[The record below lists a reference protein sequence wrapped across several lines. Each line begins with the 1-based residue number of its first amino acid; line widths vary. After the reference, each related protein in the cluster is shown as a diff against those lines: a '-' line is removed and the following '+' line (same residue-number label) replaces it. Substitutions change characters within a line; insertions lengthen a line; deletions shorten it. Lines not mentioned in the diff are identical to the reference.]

1 VKRIVLTAISA
12 GLLLAACGSN
22 GNADRGSAT
31 TAAASSTTAASPTT
45 DATGTTMPA
54 ASTTVAG
61 TPVKRVPEDFKTI
74 QEAVDAARPGDL
86 VLVAPGVYKEAV
98 TVATDDVV
106 IRGLDRNNV
115 ILDGEYNLDNGI
127 RVVGANHV
135 AVENM
140 TARNYRFNGFF
151 WTGVDGYRGSYL
163 TAIRN
168 GDYGIYAFDST
179 NGLFEH
185 SLGTGSPDAGFYIG
199 QCNPCNAVIDDV
211 IGERNGLG
219 YSGTNS
225 SGNLT
230 IMNSTF
236 RFNRAG
242 IVPNSGDGEKLAPQG
257 QNVIVGNLVY
267 GNNST
272 TSPAINAAMLA
283 MGNGIL
289 IAGGND
295 NQILR
300 NRVWDHDISGI
311 GVVPNSDKTF
321 FPVSGNQV
329 VGNVIEDSRTT
340 DIALFA
346 QADAK
351 NCFAGNTFVKSMPA
365 DVELAAPCTGTASAP
380 FDKDPLPLGDLI
392 TRAKP
397 PAGDYKASPDPVAQ
411 PTMPDPA
418 TAPVRPAV
426 NLPPA
431 VDVAKIAV
439 PAKPL

>member
-1 VKRIVLTAISA
+1 VKRILLTAVTA
-12 GLLLAACGSN
+12 GLVLAACG
-22 GNADRGSAT
+22 GNDGGGAAPST
-31 TAAASSTTAASPTT
+31 TTSPSST
-45 DATGTTMPA
+45 A
-54 ASTTVAG
+54 ASTTTVAATT
-61 TPVKRVPEDFKTI
+61 TPTAMAGVMRVPEDFTTI
-74 QEAVDAARPGDL
+74 QEAVDAAQPGDL
-86 VLVAPGVYKEAV
+86 ILVAPGIYKESV
-98 TVATDDVV
+98 TVTTDDIV
-106 IRGLDRNNV
+106 IRGLDRNTV
-115 ILDGEYNLDNGI
+115 ILEGDFTLDNGI

-168 GDYGIYAFDST
+168 GDYGVYAFDST

-199 QCNPCNAVIDDV
+199 QCNPCNAVLDDV
-211 IGERNGLG
+211 IGEHNGLG

-230 IMNSTF
+230 IMSSTF

-267 GNNST
+267 SNNSS

-283 MGNGIL
+283 MGNGVL
-289 IAGGND
+289 VAGGND

-300 NRVWDHDISGI
+300 NRVWDHDIAGI
-311 GVVPNSDKTF
+311 AAVPNADKTF

-329 VGNVIEDSRTT
+329 IGNVVEDSRRA
-340 DIALFA
+340 DLGLFA
-346 QADAK
+346 DASAR
-351 NCFAGNTFVKSMPA
+351 NCFEGNTFVTSMPA
-365 DVELAAPCTGTASAP
+365 RIELAAPCSGPASAP
-380 FDKDPLPLGDLI
+380 LDQDPLPLDELI
-392 TRAKP
+392 SRPRP
-397 PAGDYKASPDPVAQ
+397 PAGDYKLSPDPAPQ
-411 PTMPDPA
+411 PSMPDAA
-418 TAPVRPAV
+418 TAPARPAV
-426 NLPPA
+426 NLPPR
-431 VDVAKIAV
+431 VDVAAIALPDV
-439 PAKPL
+439 SS